1 MTATVHTTLA
11 EDVLADL
18 RRTRRAHRAADVDV
32 FESLYRAYLTAIVLG
47 IGVLQLSGITGDTK
61 LSASA
66 VARVRRDGAAAVGL
80 AAAVAMAIGMRS
92 GGRGGPLVIEA
103 ADVRHVL
110 LSPVD
115 RAVALRGPAFRQL
128 RFAAF
133 SGMVAGAIAGL
144 LALRRLPGTPGL
156 WVACGAA
163 TAVVA
168 AVGAVGVGMVLSGTR
183 APRVLANV
191 LALAVVGWSIAD
203 LVTHHATSPLTWLG
217 RLATWPLHVALL
229 ALAGAAV
236 LLALA
241 ATGLSLVGGPLLEAA
256 ERRASLAGQL
266 RFAATLQDIR
276 TVIVLRRQLAQ
287 ERPRTRP
294 WIGLKARP
302 RARWPV
308 WRRGWHG
315 ILRWPLAR
323 VVRLTVLAAVA
334 GGCLVAAW
342 RGTTPLIVLAGL
354 AVFVAS
360 LDAVEPLAQEVDHPD
375 RTSSMPV
382 DLGDLQSRQ
391 LGPSVVVMFG
401 VCAVAA

>member
-1 MTATVHTTLA
+1 MVATAHPSSGA
-11 EDVLADL
+11 DVLTDL
-18 RRTRRAHRAADVDV
+18 HRARRRQRAGEVDA
-32 FESLYRAYLTAIVLG
+32 FDALYRAYLSAIVLG
-47 IGVLQLSGITGDTK
+47 LGVLLLSGITGDTK

-66 VARVRRDGAAAVGL
+66 VERVRRDGAAAIGL
-80 AAAVAMAIGMRS
+80 AAALAMAIGMRS

-183 APRVLANV
+183 APRLLANV

-203 LVTHHATSPLTWLG
+203 LLTHHATSPLTWLG
-217 RLATWPLHVALL
+217 RLAIWPLDVDVL

-241 ATGLSLVGGPLLEAA
+241 ATGLSLVGGTLLEAA

-294 WIGLKARP
+294 WIRLQAPPPAPRP
-302 RARWPV
+302 G
-308 WRRGWHG
+308 WRR
-315 ILRWPLAR
+315 
-323 VVRLTVLAAVA
+323 A
-334 GGCLVAAW
+334 GGGLPPGA
-342 RGTTPLIVLAGL
+342 RGRGG
-354 AVFVAS
+354 
-360 LDAVEPLAQEVDHPD
+360 
-375 RTSSMPV
+375 R
-382 DLGDLQSRQ
+382 
-391 LGPSVVVMFG
+391 
-401 VCAVAA
+401 